1 MGDDQRRPLLQRQ
14 VGVAQPEDVELD
26 RVDAGLDRG
35 AEALQR
41 VAGDDQ
47 VGALVADQAQL
58 AGCLGGQGGGPQK
71 SWFSPAKI
79 SETESS
85 VKMRRIES
93 AKVPAVESTVMLSG
107 APGRS
112 GSVSETTIRSIEES
126 ASRS

>member
-1 MGDDQRRPLLQRQ
+1 MGDDQWRPLLQRQ
-14 VGVAQPEDVELD
+14 MRVPQPQDVELD
-26 RVDAGLDRG
+26 RVDADLDRG
-35 AEALQR
+35 REALQG
-41 VAGDDQ
+41 VAGNDR
-47 VGALVADQAQL
+47 VGALVTDQTQL
-58 AGCLGGQGGGPQK
+58 GGCLGRGQK

-112 GSVSETTIRSIEES
+112 GSVSETTIRSIPEFS
-126 ASRS
+126 